1 MQVGIRF
8 NEKVIADWKKY
19 GVKSVFFLNFIK
31 LFSAVLCFTAI
42 IAGLYMYIN
51 VENVKKEY
59 TNIGITNAQKLEERL
74 EKYIN
79 DAKKVAGN
87 LMVDTDVKSLISGIY
102 VLKDKANIDTG
113 ISNKI
118 YSYKNLNNEINSVY
132 IYSEKTKELFSEKG
146 SVHGENVKN
155 MEWINAVKAE
165 SERKIKIIAQQQ
177 DEVKV
182 ISAIGRCNV
191 DGAVGYVTVNINVS
205 AIRDEIL
212 SNYAYSR
219 LTDNKG
225 EVIFS
230 TDLNE
235 FMQKKE
241 LFDSDYSRLI
251 DMDGKKYVECGYV
264 IEDMDLRAVVQT
276 PIDSYKGISNTILM
290 GSWLLVMFI
299 ILLGGIISV
308 IFAGYISVPVSNLNR
323 LLNKYEKM
331 DADTSEREIDSITR
345 SIIKLI
351 DDNEFLKEEID
362 KRMTEYKK
370 LQLTSL
376 QTQMNPHYLKNTL
389 NVMSL
394 NTIMEHGPS
403 DRLVN
408 MLKNLSSSLN
418 YSINTDKVCVSIKEE
433 LDFFEY
439 YRKII
444 GYSYPSVRINVFA
457 DEGVENYKILRL
469 CIQPLAE
476 NSLLHGLK
484 SKKYNG
490 SIDIYIKDDG
500 ENIRLEIIDN
510 GEGIENPDE
519 LMKKL
524 HEDLLEESG
533 GSKIGL
539 KNVILRFTIFFQDKF
554 SFDIKSENGNGT
566 RILII
571 YPKLI

>member
-1 MQVGIRF
+1 MGIRF

-19 GVKSVFFLNFIK
+19 GFKSVFFLNFIK
-31 LFSAVLCFTAI
+31 LFSAILCFTAV

-59 TNIGITNAQKLEERL
+59 TNIGINNAQRIEERL
-74 EKYIN
+74 EKYIS
-79 DAKKVAGN
+79 DAKKVTGN
-87 LMVDTDVKSLISGIY
+87 LLVDKDVKNLISGVY
-102 VLKDKANIDTG
+102 VLKDKANIDAG
-113 ISNKI
+113 IVNKI

-146 SVHGENVKN
+146 SFKDGNVQN
-155 MEWINAVKAE
+155 TDWITAVE
-165 SERKIKIIAQQQ
+165 EEGERKIKIIAQQQ
-177 DEVKV
+177 DEVKL
-182 ISAIGRCNV
+182 ISAVGRCNV
-191 DGAVGYVTVNINVS
+191 NGAVGYVTVNINVNS
-205 AIRDEIL
+205 IRDEIL
-212 SNYAYSR
+212 ANYAYSR
-219 LTDNKG
+219 LTDSTG
-225 EVIFS
+225 EIIFS
-230 TDLNE
+230 TDLGE
-235 FMQKKE
+235 LMQKGE
-241 LFDSDYSRLI
+241 MFDGDYSKLI
-251 DMDGKKYVECGYV
+251 EIDGKKYVECGYI
-264 IEDMDLRAVVQT
+264 IEDMGLRAVVQT
-276 PIDSYKGISNTILM
+276 PIDSYKGISNTILI

-299 ILLGGIISV
+299 ILLGGVISV
-308 IFAGYISVPVSNLNR
+308 IFAGYISMPVSNLNR

-331 DADTSEREIDSITR
+331 DENTSEREIDSITR
-345 SIIKLI
+345 CIIKLI
-351 DDNEFLKEEID
+351 DDNEILKDEID

-403 DRLVN
+403 DRLVI
-408 MLKNLSSSLN
+408 MLKNLSSSLK

-433 LDFFEY
+433 LEFFEY

-444 GYSYPSVRINVFA
+444 GYSYPSVKINIFA
-457 DEGVENYKILRL
+457 DEGIENYKILRL

-500 ENIRLEIIDN
+500 ENIRLEIIDD
-510 GEGIENPDE
+510 GEGIENPDR

-524 HEDLLEESG
+524 HEDLFEESG
-533 GSKIGL
+533 GSEIGL

-554 SFDIKSENGNGT
+554 SFNIKSEKGIGT
-566 RILII
+566 KILII
-571 YPKLI
+571 YPKLT

>member
-1 MQVGIRF
+1 MDIRF

-31 LFSAVLCFTAI
+31 LFSAILCFTAI
-42 IAGLYMYIN
+42 FAGLYMYIN

-59 TNIGITNAQKLEERL
+59 TNIGINNAQKLEERL
-74 EKYIN
+74 EKYIS
-79 DAKKVAGN
+79 DAKKVTGN
-87 LMVDTDVKSLISGIY
+87 LLVDKDVKDLISGVY
-102 VLKDKANIDTG
+102 VLKDKANIDAG

-118 YSYKNLNNEINSVY
+118 YSYKNLNNEISSVY

-146 SVHGENVKN
+146 SVHGGTAKN
-155 MEWINAVKAE
+155 PDWINAVRE
-165 SERKIKIIAQQQ
+165 ENERKIKIIAQQQ
-177 DEVKV
+177 DEMKV
-182 ISAIGRCNV
+182 ISAVGRCNV
-191 DGAVGYVTVNINVS
+191 NGAVGYVTVNINVNS
-205 AIRDEIL
+205 IRDEIL
-212 SNYAYSR
+212 SNYSYAR
-219 LTDNKG
+219 LTDSTGKI
-225 EVIFS
+225 IFS
-230 TDLNE
+230 TDLSEFLQNNE
-235 FMQKKE
+235 V
-241 LFDSDYSRLI
+241 FDSDYSKLVEI
-251 DMDGKKYVECGYV
+251 DGKKYVECGYI
-264 IEDMDLRAVVQT
+264 IEDMGLRAVVQT
-276 PIDSYKGISNTILM
+276 PIDSYKGISNTILI

-308 IFAGYISVPVSNLNR
+308 IFAGFISVPVSNLNR

-331 DADTSEREIDSITR
+331 DGNTSEREIDSITR

-351 DDNEFLKEEID
+351 DDNEVLKEEID

-370 LQLTSL
+370 LQLMSL

-403 DRLVN
+403 DRLVI
-408 MLKNLSSSLN
+408 MLKNLSSSLK

-433 LDFFEY
+433 LEFFEY
-439 YRKII
+439 YRNII
-444 GYSYPSVRINVFA
+444 GYSYPSMKINIFA
-457 DEGVENYKILRL
+457 DEGIENYKILRL

-476 NSLLHGLK
+476 NSLLHGMK

-490 SIDIYIKDDG
+490 SIDICIKDAG
-500 ENIRLEIIDN
+500 ENIRLEIADN

-524 HEDLLEESG
+524 HEGLFEEYG
-533 GSKIGL
+533 GSEIGL

-554 SFDIKSENGNGT
+554 SFDIKSKKGIGT
-566 RILII
+566 KILII

>member
-1 MQVGIRF
+1 MGIRF

-19 GVKSVFFLNFIK
+19 GFRSVFFLNFIK
-31 LFSAVLCFTAI
+31 LFSAILCFTAI

-59 TNIGITNAQKLEERL
+59 TNIGINNAQKVEERL
-74 EKYIN
+74 EKYIS
-79 DAKKVAGN
+79 DAKKVTGN
-87 LMVDTDVKSLISGIY
+87 LLVDNDVKNLISGVY
-102 VLKDKANIDTG
+102 VLKDRANIDAG
-113 ISNKI
+113 IVNKI
-118 YSYKNLNNEINSVY
+118 YSYKNLNNEIHSVY

-146 SVHGENVKN
+146 SFKSRNGQNTDWIKAVDEENK
-155 MEWINAVKAE
+155 
-165 SERKIKIIAQQQ
+165 RKIKIIAQQQ
-177 DEVKV
+177 DEVKL
-182 ISAIGRCNV
+182 ISAVGRCNV
-191 DGAVGYVTVNINVS
+191 NGAVGYVTVNINVNS
-205 AIRDEIL
+205 IRDEIL
-212 SNYAYSR
+212 ANYAYSR
-219 LTDNKG
+219 LTDSTG
-225 EVIFS
+225 EIIFS
-230 TDLNE
+230 TDLGE
-235 FMQKKE
+235 LMQQGE
-241 LFDSDYSRLI
+241 VFDGDYSKLI
-251 DMDGKKYVECGYV
+251 EIDGKKYVECGYI
-264 IEDMDLRAVVQT
+264 IEDMGLRAVVQT
-276 PIDSYKGISNTILM
+276 PIDSYKGISNTILI

-299 ILLGGIISV
+299 ILLGGVISV

-331 DADTSEREIDSITR
+331 DDNTSEREIDSITR

-351 DDNEFLKEEID
+351 DDNEILKEEID

-403 DRLVN
+403 DRLVI
-408 MLKNLSSSLN
+408 MLKNLSSSLK

-433 LDFFEY
+433 LEFFEY

-444 GYSYPSVRINVFA
+444 GYSYPSVKINIFA
-457 DEGVENYKILRL
+457 DEGIENYKILRL

-500 ENIRLEIIDN
+500 ENIRLQIIDD
-510 GEGIENPDE
+510 GDGIENPDE

-524 HEDLLEESG
+524 HEDLFEESD
-533 GSKIGL
+533 GSEIGL

-554 SFDIKSENGNGT
+554 SFDIKSEKGIGT
-566 RILII
+566 RILIV
-571 YPKLI
+571 YPKLT

>member
-79 DAKKVAGN
+79 DAKKVVGN

-146 SVHGENVKN
+146 SVHGEIVKN

-351 DDNEFLKEEID
+351 DDNVFLKEEID

-408 MLKNLSSSLN
+408 
-418 YSINTDKVCVSIKEE
+418 
-433 LDFFEY
+433 
-439 YRKII
+439 
-444 GYSYPSVRINVFA
+444 NV
-457 DEGVENYKILRL
+457 Y
-469 CIQPLAE
+469 
-476 NSLLHGLK
+476 
-484 SKKYNG
+484 
-490 SIDIYIKDDG
+490 
-500 ENIRLEIIDN
+500 
-510 GEGIENPDE
+510 
-519 LMKKL
+519 
-524 HEDLLEESG
+524 
-533 GSKIGL
+533 
-539 KNVILRFTIFFQDKF
+539 
-554 SFDIKSENGNGT
+554 
-566 RILII
+566 
-571 YPKLI
+571 

>member
-1 MQVGIRF
+1 MGIRF

-19 GVKSVFFLNFIK
+19 GFRSVFFLNFIK
-31 LFSAVLCFTAI
+31 LFSAILCFTAI

-59 TNIGITNAQKLEERL
+59 TNIGINNAQKVEERL
-74 EKYIN
+74 EKYIS
-79 DAKKVAGN
+79 DAKKVTGN
-87 LMVDTDVKSLISGIY
+87 LLVDNDVKNLISGVY
-102 VLKDKANIDTG
+102 VLKDRANIDAG
-113 ISNKI
+113 IVNKI
-118 YSYKNLNNEINSVY
+118 YSYKNLNNEIHSVY

-146 SVHGENVKN
+146 SFKSRNGQNTDWIKAVDEENK
-155 MEWINAVKAE
+155 
-165 SERKIKIIAQQQ
+165 RKIKIIAQQQ
-177 DEVKV
+177 DEVKL
-182 ISAIGRCNV
+182 ISAVGRCNV
-191 DGAVGYVTVNINVS
+191 NGAVGYVTVNINVNS
-205 AIRDEIL
+205 IRDEIL
-212 SNYAYSR
+212 ANYAYSR
-219 LTDNKG
+219 LTDSTG
-225 EVIFS
+225 EIIFS
-230 TDLNE
+230 TDLGE
-235 FMQKKE
+235 LMQQGE
-241 LFDSDYSRLI
+241 VFDGDYSKLI
-251 DMDGKKYVECGYV
+251 EIDGKKYVECGYI
-264 IEDMDLRAVVQT
+264 IEDMGLRAVVQT
-276 PIDSYKGISNTILM
+276 PIDSYKGISNTILI

-299 ILLGGIISV
+299 ILLGGVISV

-331 DADTSEREIDSITR
+331 DENTSEREIDSITR

-351 DDNEFLKEEID
+351 DDNEILKDEID

-403 DRLVN
+403 DRLVI
-408 MLKNLSSSLN
+408 MLKNLSSSLK

-433 LDFFEY
+433 LEFFEY

-444 GYSYPSVRINVFA
+444 GYSYPSVKINIFA
-457 DEGVENYKILRL
+457 DEGIENYKILRL

-500 ENIRLEIIDN
+500 ENIRLQIIDD
-510 GEGIENPDE
+510 GDGIENPDE

-524 HEDLLEESG
+524 HEDLFEESD
-533 GSKIGL
+533 GSEIGL

-554 SFDIKSENGNGT
+554 SFDIKSEKGMGT
-566 RILII
+566 RILIV
-571 YPKLI
+571 YPKLT

>member
-1 MQVGIRF
+1 MGIRF

-19 GVKSVFFLNFIK
+19 GFKSVFFLNFIK
-31 LFSAVLCFTAI
+31 LFSAILCFTAV

-59 TNIGITNAQKLEERL
+59 TNIGINNAQRIEERL
-74 EKYIN
+74 EKYIS
-79 DAKKVAGN
+79 DAKKVTGN
-87 LMVDTDVKSLISGIY
+87 LLVDKDVKNLISGIY
-102 VLKDKANIDTG
+102 VLKDKANIDAG
-113 ISNKI
+113 IVNKI

-146 SVHGENVKN
+146 SFKDGNVQN
-155 MEWINAVKAE
+155 TDWITAVE
-165 SERKIKIIAQQQ
+165 EEGERKIKIIAQQQ
-177 DEVKV
+177 DEVKL
-182 ISAIGRCNV
+182 ISAVGRCNV
-191 DGAVGYVTVNINVS
+191 NGAVGYVTVNINVNS
-205 AIRDEIL
+205 IRDEIL
-212 SNYAYSR
+212 ANYAYSR
-219 LTDNKG
+219 LTDSTG
-225 EVIFS
+225 EIIFS
-230 TDLNE
+230 TDLGE
-235 FMQKKE
+235 LMQKGE
-241 LFDSDYSRLI
+241 MFDGDYSKLI
-251 DMDGKKYVECGYV
+251 EIDGKKYVECGYI
-264 IEDMDLRAVVQT
+264 IEDMGLRAVVQT
-276 PIDSYKGISNTILM
+276 PIDSYKGISNTILI

-299 ILLGGIISV
+299 ILLGGVISV

-331 DADTSEREIDSITR
+331 DENTSEREIDSITR

-351 DDNEFLKEEID
+351 DDNEILKDEID

-403 DRLVN
+403 DRLVI
-408 MLKNLSSSLN
+408 MLKNLSSSLK

-433 LDFFEY
+433 LEFFEY

-444 GYSYPSVRINVFA
+444 GYSYPSVKINIFA
-457 DEGVENYKILRL
+457 DEGIENYKILRL

-500 ENIRLEIIDN
+500 ENIRLEIIDD
-510 GEGIENPDE
+510 GEGIENPDR

-524 HEDLLEESG
+524 HEDLFEESG
-533 GSKIGL
+533 GSEIGL

-554 SFDIKSENGNGT
+554 SFNIKSEKGIGT
-566 RILII
+566 KILII
-571 YPKLI
+571 YPKLT

>member
-1 MQVGIRF
+1 MGIRF

-19 GVKSVFFLNFIK
+19 GFKSVFFLNFIK
-31 LFSAVLCFTAI
+31 LFLAILCFTAV

-59 TNIGITNAQKLEERL
+59 INIGINNAQRIEERL
-74 EKYIN
+74 EKYIS
-79 DAKKVAGN
+79 DAKKVTGN
-87 LMVDTDVKSLISGIY
+87 LLVDKDVKNLISGVY
-102 VLKDKANIDTG
+102 VLKDKANIDAG
-113 ISNKI
+113 IVNKI

-146 SVHGENVKN
+146 SFKDGNVQN
-155 MEWINAVKAE
+155 TDWITVVE
-165 SERKIKIIAQQQ
+165 EEGERKIKIIAQQQ
-177 DEVKV
+177 DEVKL
-182 ISAIGRCNV
+182 ISAVGRCNV
-191 DGAVGYVTVNINVS
+191 NGAVGYVTVNINVNS
-205 AIRDEIL
+205 IRDEIL
-212 SNYAYSR
+212 ANYAYSR
-219 LTDNKG
+219 LTDSTG
-225 EVIFS
+225 EIIFS
-230 TDLNE
+230 TDLGE
-235 FMQKKE
+235 LMQKGE
-241 LFDSDYSRLI
+241 MFDGDYSKLI
-251 DMDGKKYVECGYV
+251 EIDGKKYVECGYI
-264 IEDMDLRAVVQT
+264 IEDMGLRAVVQT
-276 PIDSYKGISNTILM
+276 PIDSYKGISNTILI

-299 ILLGGIISV
+299 ILLGGVISV

-331 DADTSEREIDSITR
+331 DENTSEREIDSITR

-351 DDNEFLKEEID
+351 DDNEILKDEID

-403 DRLVN
+403 DRLVI
-408 MLKNLSSSLN
+408 MLKNLSSSLK

-433 LDFFEY
+433 LEFFEY

-444 GYSYPSVRINVFA
+444 GYSYPSVKINIFA
-457 DEGVENYKILRL
+457 DEGIENYKILRL

-500 ENIRLEIIDN
+500 ENIRLEIIDD
-510 GEGIENPDE
+510 GEGIENPDR

-524 HEDLLEESG
+524 HEDLFEESG
-533 GSKIGL
+533 GSEIGL

-554 SFDIKSENGNGT
+554 SFNIKSEKGIGT
-566 RILII
+566 KILII
-571 YPKLI
+571 YPKLT

>member
-1 MQVGIRF
+1 MGIRF

-19 GVKSVFFLNFIK
+19 GFRSVFFLNFIK
-31 LFSAVLCFTAI
+31 LFSAILCFTAI

-59 TNIGITNAQKLEERL
+59 TNIGINNAQKVEERL
-74 EKYIN
+74 EKYIS
-79 DAKKVAGN
+79 DAKKVTGN
-87 LMVDTDVKSLISGIY
+87 LLVDNDVKNLISGVY
-102 VLKDKANIDTG
+102 VLKDRANIDAG
-113 ISNKI
+113 IVNKI
-118 YSYKNLNNEINSVY
+118 YSYKNLNNEIHSVY

-146 SVHGENVKN
+146 SFKSRKGQNTDWIKAVDEENK
-155 MEWINAVKAE
+155 
-165 SERKIKIIAQQQ
+165 RKIKIIAQQQ
-177 DEVKV
+177 DEVKL
-182 ISAIGRCNV
+182 ISAVGRCNV
-191 DGAVGYVTVNINVS
+191 NGAVGYVTVNINVNS
-205 AIRDEIL
+205 IRDEIL
-212 SNYAYSR
+212 ANYAYSR
-219 LTDNKG
+219 LTNSTG
-225 EVIFS
+225 EIIFS
-230 TDLNE
+230 TDLGE
-235 FMQKKE
+235 LMQKGE
-241 LFDSDYSRLI
+241 MFDGDYSKLI
-251 DMDGKKYVECGYV
+251 EIDGKKYVECGYV
-264 IEDMDLRAVVQT
+264 IEDMDLRAVVQM
-276 PIDSYKGISNTILM
+276 PIDSYKGISNTILI
-290 GSWLLVMFI
+290 GSGLLAMFI

-331 DADTSEREIDSITR
+331 DDNTSEREIDSITR

-351 DDNEFLKEEID
+351 DDNEILKEEID

-403 DRLVN
+403 DRLVI
-408 MLKNLSSSLN
+408 MLKNLSSSLK
-418 YSINTDKVCVSIKEE
+418 YSINTDKVCVSLKEE
-433 LDFFEY
+433 LEFFEY
-439 YRKII
+439 YKKII
-444 GYSYPSVRINVFA
+444 GYSYPSVKINIFA
-457 DEGVENYKILRL
+457 DAGIENYKILRL

-500 ENIRLEIIDN
+500 ENIRLEIIDD
-510 GEGIENPDE
+510 GDGIENPDE

-524 HEDLLEESG
+524 HEDLFEESN
-533 GSKIGL
+533 GSEIGL
-539 KNVILRFTIFFQDKF
+539 KNVILRFTIFFQNKF
-554 SFDIKSENGNGT
+554 SFDIKSEKGIGT

-571 YPKLI
+571 YPKLT

>member
-1 MQVGIRF
+1 MVGIYF

-19 GVKSVFFLNFIK
+19 GFKSVFFLNFIK
-31 LFSAVLCFTAI
+31 LFFAILCFTAI
-42 IAGLYMYIN
+42 IAGLYMYIS

-59 TNIGITNAQKLEERL
+59 ANIGINNAQKIEERL
-74 EKYIN
+74 EKYIS
-79 DAKKVAGN
+79 DAKKVTGN
-87 LMVDTDVKSLISGIY
+87 LLVDKDVKNLISGVY
-102 VLKDKANIDTG
+102 VLKDKSNIDAG
-113 ISNKI
+113 IVNKI

-146 SVHGENVKN
+146 SFKDGNVQN
-155 MEWINAVKAE
+155 TDWVTAVE
-165 SERKIKIIAQQQ
+165 EEGERKIKIIAQQQ
-177 DEVKV
+177 DEVKL
-182 ISAIGRCNV
+182 ISAVGRCNV
-191 DGAVGYVTVNINVS
+191 NGAVGYITVNINVNS
-205 AIRDEIL
+205 IRDDIL

-219 LTDNKG
+219 LTNSAGDI
-225 EVIFS
+225 IFS
-230 TDLNE
+230 TDLGE
-235 FMQKKE
+235 FMQKGE
-241 LFDSDYSRLI
+241 IFDSDYSKI
-251 DMDGKKYVECGYV
+251 IEIDGKKYVECGYI
-264 IEDMDLRAVVQT
+264 IEDMDLTAVVQT
-276 PIDSYKGISNTILM
+276 PIDSYKGISNTILI

-331 DADTSEREIDSITR
+331 DENTSEREIDSITR

-351 DDNEFLKEEID
+351 DDNEVLKEEID
-362 KRMTEYKK
+362 ERMTEYKK

-376 QTQMNPHYLKNTL
+376 QTQINPHYLKNTL

-394 NTIMEHGPS
+394 NTIMEHGAS
-403 DRLVN
+403 DKLVI
-408 MLKNLSSSLN
+408 MLKNLSSSLK

-433 LDFFEY
+433 LEFFGY

-444 GYSYPSVRINVFA
+444 GYSYPSVKINIFA
-457 DEGVENYKILRL
+457 DEGIENYKILRL

-476 NSLLHGLK
+476 NSLLHGMK
-484 SKKYNG
+484 NKKYNG

-500 ENIRLEIIDN
+500 ENIRLEIIDD
-510 GEGIENPDE
+510 GDGIENPDR

-524 HEDLLEESG
+524 RDDLFEESG
-533 GSKIGL
+533 GSEIGL

-554 SFDIKSENGNGT
+554 SFDIKSEKGIGT

-571 YPKLI
+571 YPKMT

>member
-1 MQVGIRF
+1 MGIRF

-19 GVKSVFFLNFIK
+19 GFRSVFFLNFIK
-31 LFSAVLCFTAI
+31 LFSAILCFTAI

-59 TNIGITNAQKLEERL
+59 TNIGINNAQKVEERL
-74 EKYIN
+74 EKYIS
-79 DAKKVAGN
+79 DAKKVTGN
-87 LMVDTDVKSLISGIY
+87 LLVDNDVKNLISGVY
-102 VLKDKANIDTG
+102 VLKDRANIDAG
-113 ISNKI
+113 IVNKI
-118 YSYKNLNNEINSVY
+118 YSYKNLNNEIHSVY

-146 SVHGENVKN
+146 SFKSRNGQNTDWIKAVDEENK
-155 MEWINAVKAE
+155 
-165 SERKIKIIAQQQ
+165 RKIKIIAQQQ
-177 DEVKV
+177 DEVKL
-182 ISAIGRCNV
+182 ISAVGRCNV
-191 DGAVGYVTVNINVS
+191 NGAVGYVTVNINVNS
-205 AIRDEIL
+205 IRDEIL

-219 LTDNKG
+219 LTDSTG
-225 EVIFS
+225 EIIFS
-230 TDLNE
+230 TDLGE
-235 FMQKKE
+235 LMQQGE
-241 LFDSDYSRLI
+241 VFDGDYSKLI
-251 DMDGKKYVECGYV
+251 EIDGKKYVECGYI
-264 IEDMDLRAVVQT
+264 IEDMGLRAVVQT
-276 PIDSYKGISNTILM
+276 PIDSYKGISNTILI

-299 ILLGGIISV
+299 ILLGGVISV

-331 DADTSEREIDSITR
+331 DDNTSEREIDSITR

-351 DDNEFLKEEID
+351 DDNEILKEEID

-403 DRLVN
+403 DRLVI
-408 MLKNLSSSLN
+408 MLKNLSSSLK

-433 LDFFEY
+433 LEFFEY

-444 GYSYPSVRINVFA
+444 GYSYPSVKINIFA
-457 DEGVENYKILRL
+457 DEGIENYKILRL

-500 ENIRLEIIDN
+500 ENIRLQIIDD
-510 GEGIENPDE
+510 GDGIENPDE

-524 HEDLLEESG
+524 HEDLFEESD
-533 GSKIGL
+533 GSEIGL

-554 SFDIKSENGNGT
+554 SFDIKSEKGIGT
-566 RILII
+566 RILIV
-571 YPKLI
+571 YPKLT

>member
-1 MQVGIRF
+1 MGIRF

-19 GVKSVFFLNFIK
+19 GFRSVFFLNFIK
-31 LFSAVLCFTAI
+31 LFSAILCFTAI

-59 TNIGITNAQKLEERL
+59 TNIGINNAQKVEERL
-74 EKYIN
+74 EKYIS
-79 DAKKVAGN
+79 DAKKVTGN
-87 LMVDTDVKSLISGIY
+87 LLVDNDVKNLISGVY
-102 VLKDKANIDTG
+102 VLKDRANIDAG
-113 ISNKI
+113 IVNKI
-118 YSYKNLNNEINSVY
+118 YSYKNLNNEIHSVY

-146 SVHGENVKN
+146 SFKSRNGQNTDWIKAVDEENK
-155 MEWINAVKAE
+155 
-165 SERKIKIIAQQQ
+165 RKIKIIAQQQ
-177 DEVKV
+177 DEVKL
-182 ISAIGRCNV
+182 ISAVGRCNV
-191 DGAVGYVTVNINVS
+191 NGAVGYVTVNINVNS
-205 AIRDEIL
+205 IRDEIL
-212 SNYAYSR
+212 ANYAYSR
-219 LTDNKG
+219 LTDSTG
-225 EVIFS
+225 EIIFS
-230 TDLNE
+230 TDLGE
-235 FMQKKE
+235 LMQQGE
-241 LFDSDYSRLI
+241 VFDGDYSKLI
-251 DMDGKKYVECGYV
+251 EIDGKKYVECGYI
-264 IEDMDLRAVVQT
+264 IEDMGLRAVVQT
-276 PIDSYKGISNTILM
+276 PIDSYKGISNTILI

-299 ILLGGIISV
+299 ILLGGVISV

-331 DADTSEREIDSITR
+331 DENTSEREIDSITR

-351 DDNEFLKEEID
+351 DDNEILKDEID

-403 DRLVN
+403 DRLVI
-408 MLKNLSSSLN
+408 MLKNLSSSLK

-433 LDFFEY
+433 LEFFEY

-444 GYSYPSVRINVFA
+444 GYSYPSVKINIFA
-457 DEGVENYKILRL
+457 DEGIENYKILRL

-500 ENIRLEIIDN
+500 ENIRLQIIDD
-510 GEGIENPDE
+510 GDGIENPDE

-524 HEDLLEESG
+524 HEDLFEESD
-533 GSKIGL
+533 GSEIGL

-554 SFDIKSENGNGT
+554 SFDIKSEKGIGT
-566 RILII
+566 RILIV
-571 YPKLI
+571 YPKLT